1 MAAKKKSRFDNK
13 FKSTAASDSR
23 TANVRTERKVK
34 DDLPKLSFN
43 FKDFDF
49 NQCPPGQTLE
59 KWQEEKMLDK
69 DSQEELRKLADQVRK
84 QKLGEA
90 EEELKKN
97 DEKVSS
103 PNELEKIQSLK

>member
-13 FKSTAASDSR
+13 FRSTSASDCR
-23 TANVRTERKVK
+23 AANVRTERKVK

-59 KWQEEKMLDK
+59 IWQENKMLDK
-69 DSQEELRKLADQVRK
+69 LVKKFIDVCAYTRP
-84 QKLGEA
+84 EA
-90 EEELKKN
+90 EQK
-97 DEKVSS
+97 DF
-103 PNELEKIQSLK
+103 

>member
-59 KWQEEKMLDK
+59 KWQESNMLDK
-69 DSQEELRKLADQVRK
+69 LLRLESLLMFVHVLDLKLNRK
-84 QKLGEA
+84 
-90 EEELKKN
+90 
-97 DEKVSS
+97 SF
-103 PNELEKIQSLK
+103 